1 MKHIQRIATV
11 FAAVLFPIWFANAQ
25 PSISWAYDFVK
36 LDYPGAAVSF
46 PLGINATRQIV
57 GVRLRI
63 SISPEQPRFPVV
75 ALSPA
80 ALINDRGDISG
91 VYTDQKGFQ
100 HGFMR
105 TYAPGCDESN
115 SHCQPA
121 FHTIDVP
128 GAVQTQNIVFE
139 LGTGLGSAAVGINN
153 LQDVVGLYATKGLY
167 PAGFKLSHGSF
178 TTGIDDPASSHSE
191 GNGSRL
197 FAINDLGFIAGAY
210 QTDPIP
216 AAPFGVSHGFM
227 FAGGNYIPVYVPGS
241 EQGGFGTQANGINI
255 FLEVV
260 GVYTDPMGTF
270 HGMLWAGG
278 QPFSVDYPGAPYSE
292 VHSINA
298 GGDLTGAY
306 IVDLTGENYRGFVAY
321 RKH

>member
-1 MKHIQRIATV
+1 
-11 FAAVLFPIWFANAQ
+11 
-25 PSISWAYDFVK
+25 
-36 LDYPGAAVSF
+36 
-46 PLGINATRQIV
+46 
-57 GVRLRI
+57 
-63 SISPEQPRFPVV
+63 
-75 ALSPA
+75 
-80 ALINDRGDISG
+80 
-91 VYTDQKGFQ
+91 
-100 HGFMR
+100 MR
-105 TYAPGCDESN
+105 SYAPGCDQNN
-115 SHCQPA
+115 SHCQPVY
-121 FHTIDVP
+121 HTIDVP

-167 PAGFKLSHGSF
+167 SAGFKLSHGSF

-255 FLEVV
+255 FLDVV

-278 QPFSVDYPGAPYSE
+278 QAFSVDYPGAPYSE